1 MLPRATNTPT
11 EREKAFDAWVRRII
25 SNGLNETK
33 PAIVFLE
40 NNQQGMKQLYDSI
53 NRRVPYKQKHSYDKC
68 YTFFMNGKRY
78 ALYDEILYSALRKQS
93 AEDRQLIFMQ
103 YWENMKDF
111 RIMQQLMLTKKS
123 LKDRKREIAERL
135 TSAINEVV

>member
-1 MLPRATNTPT
+1 MLLQVTNTPT

-53 NRRVPYKQKHSYDKC
+53 NRRVPDKQKHSQNKC
-68 YTFFMNGKRY
+68 YTLFMNGKRY
-78 ALYDEILYSALRKQS
+78 TLADEKGI
-93 AEDRQLIFMQ
+93 
-103 YWENMKDF
+103 
-111 RIMQQLMLTKKS
+111 
-123 LKDRKREIAERL
+123 
-135 TSAINEVV
+135 